1 MPRVHHRKAG
11 KDYPDQEI
19 TKGEMYYTAHVKTGP
34 ASGITIR
41 SKDPIPASRL
51 TQSAFKSAW
60 LSAEEGWCRSGKGAE
75 DISAAAEAIREAG
88 QEAQE
93 SFDNMPEGLQQGDTG
108 QMLENRVSEAE
119 RVADELD
126 SLADELE
133 SLEDPGEM
141 DEVEEPEQDAGPDAW
156 AEYEAW
162 GQWQEEQD
170 HYQTELARIPEEA
183 DSLIG
188 DMPE

>member
-1 MPRVHHRKAG
+1 MPKVHHRKAG
-11 KDYPDQEI
+11 KDYPDQGI
-19 TKGEMYYTAHVKTGP
+19 TKGEMYYTARVKTGP

-60 LSAEEGWCRSGKGAE
+60 LGMEEEWSRGDKDGEAIR
-75 DISAAAEAIREAG
+75 AAAEAIREIG

-108 QMLENRVSEAE
+108 QMLENRASESETA
-119 RVADELD
+119 ADELD
-126 SLADELE
+126 TLADDYEGLT
-133 SLEDPGEM
+133 DPGEM
-141 DEVEEPEQDAGPDAW
+141 DEVEEPEQDAGDEAW

-162 GQWQEEQD
+162 NLWQDGHD

-183 DSLIG
+183 DDLIG
-188 DMPE
+188 NLPE